1 MEKQPGEREIKTTTA
16 IGYVSLLLKL
26 KNYVNFWKL
35 FCLWAY
41 WLRRFM
47 FPCYLY
53 KHFHLKF
60 QSRRGPLIPTQ
71 SQLAALQY
79 SPNSRPCA

>member
-35 FCLWAY
+35 FCLCAY